1 MFFFI
6 FLYSV
11 NIADSY
17 DCGKADGVT
26 GCASDKSGYNIVCH
40 CDKELCNVFGGG
52 TGRIGPENVLVIVAS
67 ISFIALT
74 KYFKF

>member
-1 MFFFI
+1 
-6 FLYSV
+6 
-11 NIADSY
+11 
-17 DCGKADGVT
+17 VT
-26 GCASDKSGYNIVCH
+26 GCSSDKSGYNIVCH

-52 TGRIGPENVLVIVAS
+52 TGRIGPENVVVIVAS